1 MNIVLL
7 LNGSLGIKILEY
19 VSGLTDHK
27 VVSIFL
33 NSDKKRS
40 PDYMDEVKRV
50 IKVKNL
56 KPVIVSWVEDQSQIE
71 NDQIYLNFP
80 TIGVSALFGHVLPE
94 EFIAKFSGGILN
106 LHPSL
111 LPIGRGADP
120 IPWSIIDKNVQGISI
135 HLINQ
140 GLDTGDI
147 AFQKE
152 ISSAINMNAGD
163 IYDLAIAELYTEFTR
178 CFPKWVNG
186 EMKHYPQEGEVVS
199 SHISSQLNQ
208 MRIFQEDEI
217 GTFGDFVRR
226 LQATTFSNA
235 KLPGFKDNMGNIWD
249 VTFRLSNQQR
259 NKP

>member
-1 MNIVLL
+1 MNIVLF

-27 VVSIFL
+27 VISIFL

-50 IKVKNL
+50 IKGKNL
-56 KPVIVSWVEDQSQIE
+56 QPLIISWVEDQSQIE
-71 NDQIYLNFP
+71 NNQIDLNPP

-94 EFIAKFSGGILN
+94 EFIARFSGGILN

-135 HLINQ
+135 HLINL
-140 GLDTGDI
+140 GLDTGDLV
-147 AFQKE
+147 FQKE

-163 IYDLAIAELYTEFTR
+163 VYDTAMVELYTEFVR

-186 EMKHYPQEGEVVS
+186 EMTPYPQEGAVVS
-199 SHISSQLNQ
+199 SHKSSELNQ

-235 KLPGFKDNMGNIWD
+235 KLPRFKDNMGNIWD
-249 VTFRLSNQQR
+249 VTFSIANPQR